1 MTERR
6 FTTALFVLRALQ
18 AGLTLRDLDEMESG
32 EVTDII
38 IEQGNDNCEYQQIA
52 TQEDFDKF

>member
-1 MTERR
+1 M
-6 FTTALFVLRALQ
+6 LRCIEV
-18 AGLTLRDLDEMESG
+18 GLTVPDLDFLEYG

-38 IEQGNDNCEYQQIA
+38 VERGNDICEYRQIA

>member
-1 MTERR
+1 M
-6 FTTALFVLRALQ
+6 LRCIEV
-18 AGLTLRDLDEMESG
+18 GLTVPDLDFLEYG

-38 IEQGNDNCEYQQIA
+38 VERGNDGCEYRQIA